1 MDESTANLG
10 ECPDPCHDGS
20 DKWKD
25 HATDMAI
32 QKVLRS
38 EMADVQ
44 MLIVAH
50 RLATVAGLDKSVI
63 ATEGLHIP

>member
-1 MDESTANLG
+1 MRVLPIWVGAGKSATPTD
-10 ECPDPCHDGS
+10 DP
-20 DKWKD
+20 D

-38 EMADVQ
+38 EMSDVQ

-50 RLATVAGLDKSVI
+50 RLATVVGLDK
-63 ATEGLHIP
+63 